1 MTEKPPIT
9 PLRLAR
15 MMSSDDTEEHQP
27 DEHKAGHLRYSS
39 SESSAHSSRSSS
51 FNASAAEVILGLF
64 QEDSIAHMD
73 PSFHTQ
79 DDPIVREAL
88 ILQLAQDPNSWVS
101 KSLARPDLWADDGIE
116 ASVYSSTSSAS
127 S

>member
-1 MTEKPPIT
+1 
-9 PLRLAR
+9 
-15 MMSSDDTEEHQP
+15 MSSDDTEEHQP
-27 DEHKAGHLRYSS
+27 DEHKASHLRYSS